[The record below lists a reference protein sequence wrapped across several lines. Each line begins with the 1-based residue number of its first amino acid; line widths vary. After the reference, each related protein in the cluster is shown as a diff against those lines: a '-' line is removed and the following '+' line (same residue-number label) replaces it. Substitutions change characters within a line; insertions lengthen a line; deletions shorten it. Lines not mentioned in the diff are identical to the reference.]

1 MEEMKSLMS
10 LEAFKSLSE
19 EEMLAEVKKVLPLL
33 SPVTQAFTEA
43 QETINEVVIMR
54 FIPLI
59 SILSTRLWPEW
70 SWLRRH

>member
-33 SPVTQAFTEA
+33 SPVTQAFAEA
-43 QETINEVVIMR
+43 QETINEVVINKIYIIQLKA
-54 FIPLI
+54 IP
-59 SILSTRLWPEW
+59 SIRLWREW
-70 SWLRRH
+70 RW